1 MNLIYTHP
9 QALRDIPNS
18 YCPGCTHAL
27 VQKLMAE
34 VVDEMGIRERAVYA
48 GGIGCNGMGLFTC
61 NYDNFSSLHGRAAA
75 AASAFKRVSP
85 DSVVMVYQGD
95 GDAASIGMGETVNAA
110 LRGEA
115 ITVIFANNGLFGM
128 TGGQAAPT
136 TLNGQRTV
144 TTPDG
149 YAGFPLHLPEMIA
162 TLEAP
167 DYIARCAVHTP
178 KYIMQFK
185 KSLKHALER
194 QIKVGAYSMI
204 EVLCGCPTSGGYA
217 PDKIPEYMEEKVL
230 PVFPLGD
237 LKRDGKLVKAGE

>member
-1 MNLIYTHP
+1 MKAIYTHP
-9 QALRDIPNS
+9 QALKDIPNG
-18 YCPGCTHAL
+18 YCPGCSHAL

-34 VVDEMGIRERAVYA
+34 VIDEMDIRERAVYA
-48 GGIGCNGMGLFTC
+48 GGIGCNGMGVFTC
-61 NYDNFSSLHGRAAA
+61 NYDYFSSLHGRASA

-85 DSVVMVYQGD
+85 NSVVLVYQGD

-136 TLNGQRTV
+136 TLNGQRTL

-149 YAGFPLHLPEMIA
+149 YPGMPLHLPEMIA

-167 DYIARCAVHTP
+167 DYVARCAVHTP
-178 KYIMQFK
+178 KHIVQFK
-185 KSLKHALER
+185 NSLRHALTR
-194 QIKVGAYSMI
+194 QIEVGAYSMI
-204 EVLCGCPTSGGYA
+204 EVLCGCPTSGGYS
-217 PDKIPEYMEEKVL
+217 PGKIPQYIEEKAL
-230 PVFPLGD
+230 PIFPLGEF
-237 LKRDGKLVKAGE
+237 KRDGKKVTGGE